1 MVLSAVG
8 LRPNIALAQEAGLET
23 ARGICTGL
31 DHRSSDPSIFA
42 LGDCAE
48 VNGQWAPYINPITQA
63 LPALVNNL
71 LGQSTDADLKATPVL
86 VKPQFCHFL
95 YCQQWKQVSGEW
107 KSTMGS
113 WRLVLQ

>member
-31 DHRSSDPSIFA
+31 IIVVVILQSFA

-95 YCQQWKQVSGEW
+95 YCQQWKQVSGE
-107 KSTMGS
+107 
-113 WRLVLQ
+113 